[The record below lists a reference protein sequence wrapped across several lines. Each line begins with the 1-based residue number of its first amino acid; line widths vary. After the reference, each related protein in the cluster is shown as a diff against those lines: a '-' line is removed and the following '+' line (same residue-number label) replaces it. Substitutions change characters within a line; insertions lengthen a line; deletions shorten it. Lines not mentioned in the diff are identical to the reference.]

1 MKSQN
6 LDFDR
11 PRGVTAI
18 AVIFFLASAYLLL
31 LGVIMLISPGNV
43 SMTLGAPLLHGLEL
57 SGPYMFLLVAAFG
70 AVVGYGLF
78 RLNNLAR
85 RAAIL
90 IALAGMVMLIPKV
103 SADASDISPRF
114 FVAGSALI
122 IRMMIVWYLWQRW
135 TVERFH

>member
-1 MKSQN
+1 MKPQN

-18 AVIFFLASAYLLL
+18 AVIFFLATAYLLL
-31 LGVIMLISPGNV
+31 LGLIMLISPGSV

-70 AVVGYGLF
+70 AVVAFELL

-85 RAAIL
+85 RAAIM

-114 FVAGSALI
+114 FVAGSTLI
-122 IRMMIVWYLWQRW
+122 IRMMIVWYLWQRR

>member
-6 LDFDR
+6 LDLDR

-31 LGVIMLISPGNV
+31 LGLTMLISPGSV

-70 AVVGYGLF
+70 GLVGFGLL

-85 RAAIL
+85 RAAIM

-114 FVAGSALI
+114 FVAGSTLI
-122 IRMMIVWYLWQRW
+122 IRMMMVWYLWQRW